1 MLLCHSVSFVCVC
14 VRVWPSALL
23 WCKRVSILQLP
34 EAPPPR
40 PHQRPHRLS
49 QRR

>member
-14 VRVWPSALL
+14 VCVCGHRRFCGAKEFRS
-23 WCKRVSILQLP
+23 SNS